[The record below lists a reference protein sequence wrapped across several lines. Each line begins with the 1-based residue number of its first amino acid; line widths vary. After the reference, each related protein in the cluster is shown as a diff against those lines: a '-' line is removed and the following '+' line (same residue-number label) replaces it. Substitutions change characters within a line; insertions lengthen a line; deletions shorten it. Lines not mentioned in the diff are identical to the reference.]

1 MIVRDRPSLLV
12 LFFILRGSVLPM
24 IFPQVLFVL
33 ILSAFVVWGHNFWP
47 VLVPGF
53 NSAPLALVGIAL
65 SIFLGF
71 RNNACYDRWWEARKD
86 WGLLIVASRCLAR
99 QSLIL
104 EGRGDTVEPAPRRR
118 LVELTIAYAYALLMH
133 LRSGGDEAR
142 ILARLASDRHEAFLE
157 SRNRPDFVLRE
168 MGALLAGL
176 KGRGHLSDIEFG
188 LLDATIGQMSGVL
201 SACERIRLTPVPFG
215 YTLLLHRTAYIFCF
229 LLPFGF
235 ADMLGWLTPFAT
247 ALVAYTFFGLDA
259 LGNELEEP
267 FGDLP
272 NDLPIG
278 ALAETIEINMRE
290 ALGERDLPP
299 LPEARDYILM

>member
-1 MIVRDRPSLLV
+1 MIVRDRPGLLA

-24 IFPQVLFVL
+24 IFPQVLFVFG
-33 ILSAFVVWGHNFWP
+33 LSALVILAHRFWP
-47 VLVPGF
+47 ALVPGF

-71 RNNACYDRWWEARKD
+71 RNNACYDRWWEARKH
-86 WGLLIVASRCLAR
+86 WGQLVIAVRSLAR

-104 EGRGDTVEPAPRRR
+104 EGRMLDGEPVARRR
-118 LVELTIAYAYALLMH
+118 LLELAIAFSYTLLIH
-133 LRSGGDEAR
+133 LRPGGDHGR
-142 ILARLASDRHEAFLE
+142 ILLRLPKERHVAFLE
-157 SRNRPDFVLRE
+157 SRNRPDFILRE
-168 MGALLAGL
+168 MGGL
-176 KGRGHLSDIEFG
+176 TARLKATGALSDIEYSV
-188 LLDATIGQMSGVL
+188 LESSLHEMSSVL
-201 SACERIRLTPVPFG
+201 SACERIRFTPVPFG

-235 ADMLGWLTPFAT
+235 ADVLGWLTPFAT

-259 LGNELEEP
+259 LGDELEEP

-278 ALAETIEINMRE
+278 AIAETIEINLRE
-290 ALGERDLPP
+290 ALGEKDLPP
-299 LPEARDYILM
+299 LPEPKGFILM